1 MIPFERTPEPAD
13 FDVRV
18 RQPRQ
23 RWLTEGGAK
32 RMPDYWRRAARDLQA
47 AFKGLCGY
55 TAMWL
60 SAPGTVDRFVSRDE
74 DPGFAY
80 EWTNFCYATASIN
93 SSKSALRSDQVL
105 DPFEVGD
112 GWFEVLLPSCQMVLT
127 DRCPPAFRDRAQTML
142 KRLKLGD
149 GEGVVDFR
157 QQWYRMYREGELSL
171 EGLARKAPLIAHA
184 VRKQREQ
191 AVTDPLVSD
200 GAPRSSP
207 PESSG
212 S

>member
-1 MIPFERTPEPAD
+1 M
-13 FDVRV
+13 
-18 RQPRQ
+18 RQPGQ
-23 RWLTEGGAK
+23 RWLAEGGAK

-47 AFKGLCGY
+47 AFKDLCGY

-60 SAPGTVDRFVSRDE
+60 STPGTVDHFVSCDE
-74 DPGFAY
+74 DPSLAY
-80 EWTNFCYATASIN
+80 EWTNFRYAAAWIN

-127 DRCPPAFRDRAQTML
+127 DRCPPEFRDRAQTML

-149 GEGVVDFR
+149 GESVVDVR
-157 QQWYRMYREGELSL
+157 QQWYRMYCEGKLSL
-171 EGLARKAPLIAHA
+171 EGLAHWAPLLARA

-191 AVTDPLVSD
+191 AAAKPVASD
-200 GAPRSSP
+200 GAPRSTQAGT
-207 PESSG
+207 SG